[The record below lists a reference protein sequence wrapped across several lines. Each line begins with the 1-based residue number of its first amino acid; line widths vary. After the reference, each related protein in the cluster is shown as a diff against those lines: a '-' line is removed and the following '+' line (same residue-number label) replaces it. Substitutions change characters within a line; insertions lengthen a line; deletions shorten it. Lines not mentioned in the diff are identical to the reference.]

1 LPVEQWG
8 GVMSDTAT
16 ITAPPKSKAKP
27 AQSPADKRAV
37 AHVEKWMSAIREF
50 NEQSKG

>member
-1 LPVEQWG
+1 
-8 GVMSDTAT
+8 MSDTAT

-50 NEQSKG
+50 NEPSKG